1 MMTTLIVGMPPYPNV
16 VPRKT
21 IEHTTFLERTEKNE
35 HSEGKKPTTTVTDTS
50 SQREHL
56 ALKKRAAHIAE
67 QAVDAYVKAVPD
79 GAEDLEK
86 FLNNTENLV
95 QNPTAA
101 KKAWLKKASENPLL
115 GFAIGFGPQVADV
128 VVPTLPTDIRPV
140 AFDFTDWLFSTD
152 KTDTTKKST

>member
-1 MMTTLIVGMPPYPNV
+1 MMTTVLLGITPPTTNS
-16 VPRKT
+16 PRKAT
-21 IEHTTFLERTEKNE
+21 EASSFLERTKNTEKQT
-35 HSEGKKPTTTVTDTS
+35 KPNVSTADTS
-50 SQREHL
+50 SQREQL

-79 GAEDLEK
+79 GVEDLNK
-86 FLNNTENLV
+86 FLDNTETLV

-101 KKAWLKKASENPLL
+101 KKTWLKKAAENPLL
-115 GFAIGFGPQVADV
+115 GFAIGFGPQLADV

-152 KTDTTKKST
+152 KTDAAKKST